1 MPIDYEPVKW
11 RSGTKEMRRR
21 WTEYIEEVMGST
33 TKGYNHSKYSSICLP
48 ILANGSWVLL
58 ICDMEN
64 RCYSRVVFNNWEYKV
79 DGDVLNLGEKIKFM
93 ALEIGLIS
101 VEPKQIESRAN
112 WASKEGHP
120 RPDLYFSSNKNKR
133 IKGVQG
139 QDRLIALLS
148 DLAASNLTVR
158 ESINNFNKRNKADS
172 IVLEKVRVVQAMFLA
187 AETGRGP
194 LVDQAKNLYKRPV
207 VHNNSQDKQN

>member
-1 MPIDYEPVKW
+1 MDIEECVKLFRHVSETQGASQGNRQSNVFFLMPIDYEPAKW
-11 RSGTKEMRRR
+11 RNNFKDFRRV
-21 WTEYIEEVMGST
+21 WSEYIEDVIGSET
-33 TKGYNHSKYSSICLP
+33 RGYSHSKYSSICLP

-101 VEPKQIESRAN
+101 VEPKQIEKSAD
-112 WASKEGHP
+112 WPSEEGHP

-133 IKGVQG
+133 I
-139 QDRLIALLS
+139 
-148 DLAASNLTVR
+148 
-158 ESINNFNKRNKADS
+158 
-172 IVLEKVRVVQAMFLA
+172 
-187 AETGRGP
+187 
-194 LVDQAKNLYKRPV
+194 
-207 VHNNSQDKQN
+207 